1 MVVLH
6 GKDECEGHYA
16 RVKQLHLKLAEV
28 LQVSCSV
35 PHPPPPLMCR
45 LEWNRL
51 KRVYLQLQKQE
62 MSRAKRLLA
71 EYKSTPQPPPAAKT
85 SVTKGGGMYKCFM
98 SDRSC
103 TTMQSTMC
111 VHLYPLAYHL

>member
-1 MVVLH
+1 MVVLR

-16 RVKQLHLKLAEV
+16 RVKQLHPELAEV

-35 PHPPPPLMCR
+35 NPPPQMCR

-103 TTMQSTMC
+103 PTMQSTIT
-111 VHLYPLAYHL
+111 L